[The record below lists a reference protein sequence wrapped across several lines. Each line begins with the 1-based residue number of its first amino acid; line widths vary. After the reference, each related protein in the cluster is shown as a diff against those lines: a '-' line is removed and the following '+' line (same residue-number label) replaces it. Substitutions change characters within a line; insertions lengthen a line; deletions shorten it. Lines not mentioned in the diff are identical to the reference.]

1 MIGIFP
7 RAVVWV
13 VCRGLCDNL
22 AAEHHKTRPQT
33 EQQHSNT
40 MPGSTLVSQASRS
53 GAGLVISLIKNCW
66 LLKAVAPIAGGVS
79 HNNA

>member
-1 MIGIFP
+1 MIGKFP

-40 MPGSTLVSQASRS
+40 MPGSTLLNPPGV
-53 GAGLVISLIKNCW
+53 GLVISLIKNCW